1 MAKVTGLEGVV
12 AGETEIGL
20 VDGEKGYLVYR
31 GYWAKE
37 LAVSKSYEEV
47 AYLLWNGHLPDETQ
61 LASLKVQMAG
71 ERIIPEYLCKM
82 LDLLPA
88 SVPLMLVLQ
97 SAVAALGDQEN
108 TTWPP
113 TLKQAVRL
121 TAILPSIIAY
131 RHRSLQGLAPLEP
144 LPELGHAA
152 NYLYLLTGKLPE
164 EAHVRALSAYLIL
177 CMEHGMNAS
186 TFAGRV
192 VLSTESDICAAVAGS
207 IGAMKGPLH
216 GGAPY
221 EVISMLEDIGT
232 VERAEPWL
240 RNALDNG
247 AKLMGFGHRIYKTKD
262 PRAEALQIATL
273 EMIGKDASFDL
284 ALHVEATAIKLLEEY
299 KPGRRLFTNV
309 EFYAAAILK
318 ALQLAQEIFTPTFT
332 AGRIVG
338 WTAHLLEQSES
349 NRIFR
354 PQSTYTGP
362 MPATGVLS

>member
-12 AGETEIGL
+12 AGETDIGL

-47 AYLLWNGHLPDETQ
+47 AYLLWNGHLPDAEELAQ
-61 LASLKVQMAG
+61 LKLEMAQQ
-71 ERIIPEYLCKM
+71 RAIPEYICRM
-82 LDLLPA
+82 LELIPA
-88 SVPLMLVLQ
+88 TVPLMLVLQ
-97 SAVAALGDQEN
+97 STVAALGDAEN
-108 TTWPP
+108 STWPP

-121 TAILPSIIAY
+121 TSLLPAIIAY
-131 RHRSLQGLAPLEP
+131 RYRTLQGLKPLES

-152 NYLYLLTGKLPE
+152 NYLYLLTGQLPE
-164 EAHVRALSAYLIL
+164 EAHVKALSAYLIL

-192 VLSTESDICAAVAGS
+192 VLSTESDISAAVAGA

-216 GGAPY
+216 GGAPF
-221 EVISMLEDIGT
+221 EVISMLEEIGT
-232 VERAEPWL
+232 KDRAEPWL
-240 RNALDNG
+240 RGALDNG

-273 EMIGKDASFDL
+273 EMIGKDEAFDL
-284 ALHVEATAIKLLEEY
+284 ALHVEATAIALLEEY

-318 ALQLAQEIFTPTFT
+318 ALDLAPEIFTPTFT

-338 WTAHLLEQSES
+338 WTAHILEQSES

-362 MPATGVLS
+362 MPASETIS